1 MKIEVIIT
9 PEKETLT
16 TEQIAKVSKKEFN
29 QFMKHQK
36 IHERTVKQINNKT
49 EKIKKE
55 LFFFELLKMKRD
67 NLEKIMTDFFT
78 E

>member
-16 TEQIAKVSKKEFN
+16 TEQIAKVSKQEFN